1 MFAVQF
7 FVNSFSYRLF
17 AEANYNNSGFC
28 SHSTFKACFTLT
40 VTIIPN
46 HSAKY
51 VSSKLHYSIQFHSQR
66 VQRVHSNR
74 GGARCAPAK
83 SSLSLWSVLAL
94 LWTNMAACC
103 LSCGLKTNILSSVQP
118 ELRVDHRSKLFSDSV
133 CSTTSLDVWRHR
145 HSCMLPT
152 CQGVFKVFWLVQRY
166 LNSHWSCF
174 GNKEIRGTFELGD
187 ARSICA

>member
-1 MFAVQF
+1 MFQATLLL
-7 FVNSFSYRLF
+7 NSVP
-17 AEANYNNSGFC
+17 
-28 SHSTFKACFTLT
+28 FT
-40 VTIIPN
+40 
-46 HSAKY
+46 
-51 VSSKLHYSIQFHSQR
+51 
-66 VQRVHSNR
+66 
-74 GGARCAPAK
+74 K
-83 SSLSLWSVLAL
+83 SSESSFKSRWCPVRPSKVKSFVVVGAVLAL

-118 ELRVDHRSKLFSDSV
+118 ELRVDHRSKLFSDTV

-174 GNKEIRGTFELGD
+174 GNKEIRGTFEKGD

>member
-40 VTIIPN
+40 VTINPN
-46 HSAKY
+46 HSVKY
-51 VSSKLHYSIQFHSQR
+51 VSSKLHFYSIQFHSQR

-83 SSLSLWSVLAL
+83 SSLSLWSVLC
-94 LWTNMAACC
+94 WPFFEQTWQPAAC
-103 LSCGLKTNILSSVQP
+103 LAVSKQTSCQACSPSF
-118 ELRVDHRSKLFSDSV
+118 E
-133 CSTTSLDVWRHR
+133 STTDQSYSQTLSVVQQALMSDD
-145 HSCMLPT
+145 T
-152 CQGVFKVFWLVQRY
+152 CIHAYCLHVKACSRFLVGPA
-166 LNSHWSCF
+166 LS
-174 GNKEIRGTFELGD
+174 K
-187 ARSICA
+187 